1 MDKVKTIYR
10 VIILGNSKT
19 GKTSFLQ
26 NINGIPFSEEQVST
40 IGIDTFMI
48 EKKDKNNNQIY
59 LKLHD
64 TSGQEAY
71 RSLAIN
77 LLKNNNAIIFFYDI
91 TNENSFGDIKNRWF
105 PELENNIKPDNIL
118 IFLIG
123 NKTDLDSERCVS
135 YEEGENFAK
144 SNNMEFFEIS
154 AKTSKNVQEVVYSLT
169 NNLVQKFGYKTI
181 TTEKK
186 GESIINLTKKEKKKK
201 KNCMI

>member
-1 MDKVKTIYR
+1 MDKVKTIYK

-26 NINGIPFSEEQVST
+26 NINGIPFSEDQVST

-91 TNENSFGDIKNRWF
+91 TNENSFGI
-105 PELENNIKPDNIL
+105 
-118 IFLIG
+118 
-123 NKTDLDSERCVS
+123 
-135 YEEGENFAK
+135 
-144 SNNMEFFEIS
+144 
-154 AKTSKNVQEVVYSLT
+154 
-169 NNLVQKFGYKTI
+169 
-181 TTEKK
+181 
-186 GESIINLTKKEKKKK
+186 
-201 KNCMI
+201 